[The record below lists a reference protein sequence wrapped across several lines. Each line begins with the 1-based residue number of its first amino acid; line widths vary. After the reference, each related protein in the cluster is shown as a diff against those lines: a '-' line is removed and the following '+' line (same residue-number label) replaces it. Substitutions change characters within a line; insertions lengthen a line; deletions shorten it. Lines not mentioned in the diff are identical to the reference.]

1 MKVHDRIAF
10 DALSLAQNG
19 EESFFIINILDFDKI
34 RSYILSVKANYIV
47 KLHFAAGNMHSKNGM
62 TKKELVVETLRNDIR
77 NNNFPG
83 GTLPATLE
91 LADHFK
97 VSIRTID
104 LALKQLREEGLIR
117 GVRGTGIFINN
128 EPQDVSNLTS
138 RLILQ
143 VSPRDTFH
151 NSEPYQSLR
160 REIFSRGYFPVN
172 LPPLAGGDGATL
184 IERASMT
191 QLLRA
196 PIKGV
201 VYHGASYWR
210 EPFLENFRNLRSVC
224 MVRYD
229 AENEPPGSCVLTDF
243 FEGGRIMVKHLIEG
257 GAKRIA
263 LLFHWRSFDVP
274 NAPQYLAGHP
284 DTRTLQGACEMAKE
298 FGLPEPAGIYST
310 APDVVNGFDW
320 KALCE
325 FDGLLCASDLL
336 AYRAVEE
343 LEKLGVRTP
352 EDVLIC
358 GQQETIW
365 SSGCGREI
373 TTYSPQ
379 PEKLSRIAVD
389 LLESGGREIVMLKPE
404 LIIRKSTMR

>member
-1 MKVHDRIAF
+1 M
-10 DALSLAQNG
+10 
-19 EESFFIINILDFDKI
+19 
-34 RSYILSVKANYIV
+34 RSKT
-47 KLHFAAGNMHSKNGM
+47 GM
-62 TKKELVVETLRNDIR
+62 TKKAFVVETLRHDIL

-91 LADHFK
+91 LAAHFN

-104 LALKQLREEGLIR
+104 LALKQLRGEGLIR
-117 GVRGTGIFINN
+117 GVRGTGIFINR

-143 VSPRDTFH
+143 ISPRDTFH

-160 REIFSRGYFPVN
+160 REIFSRGYFPLN
-172 LPPLAGGDGATL
+172 LPPLAGGDVATL

-201 VYHGASYWR
+201 IYHGASYWR
-210 EPFLENFRNLRSVC
+210 EPFLDNFRNLRSVC

-229 AENEPPGSCVLTDF
+229 AEIEPPGSCVLTDF
-243 FEGGRIMVKHLIEG
+243 FEGGRIMAKHLIES

-263 LLFHWRSFDVP
+263 LLFHWRSCDVP
-274 NAPQYLAGHP
+274 SAPQYLAGHP
-284 DTRTLQGACEMAKE
+284 DTQTYRGACEVAGE
-298 FGLPEPAGIYST
+298 SGVPEPVEFYST
-310 APDVVNGFDW
+310 APEVVDGFDW
-320 KALCE
+320 KALCK
-325 FDGLLCASDLL
+325 FDALFCSSDLL
-336 AYRAVEE
+336 AYRAAEE

-352 EDVLIC
+352 ADILIC

-389 LLESGGREIVMLKPE
+389 LLESGDKQTVLVKPE
-404 LIIRKSTMR
+404 LIIRKSTTR